1 MMVMENIHFH
11 SIYLAF
17 VPDEEELKMA
27 SLLNIRLGNTDVF
40 KVNRGKKKSKQSVLY
55 LLQSMFFTNNT
66 WYVTSDWEYL
76 YFYSHSPPPPFRWEA
91 SCSPSHRIIP
101 GKKFAVARLH
111 LGGERQRNTV
121 TFGRKNPFICRKF
134 EVLNAVQF
142 KVLHSKIK
150 IQLSKNTTHRPW
162 TGLKH

>member
-1 MMVMENIHFH
+1 
-11 SIYLAF
+11 
-17 VPDEEELKMA
+17 
-27 SLLNIRLGNTDVF
+27 
-40 KVNRGKKKSKQSVLY
+40 
-55 LLQSMFFTNNT
+55 MFFTNNT

-76 YFYSHSPPPPFRWEA
+76 YFYSHSHSPPPLPFRWEA

-134 EVLNAVQF
+134 EVLNANLKCWTQF
-142 KVLHSKIK
+142 HSKCYTAKLKYSCPRTRHIDPGQGLNTDWPVQSPLSVTSSQSLGK
-150 IQLSKNTTHRPW
+150 AYSELEIFISIQGSIWKFIAKLAIL
-162 TGLKH
+162 LKET